1 MSVLD
6 AERFDSLVARL
17 VSSAAPTPPA
27 PPAPASSDDPV
38 DLLVHSFLLWETT
51 PVVADRAAKKLKS
64 AFVDLNE
71 LRVARTDEI
80 VSVIGVRCPRAEER
94 SSLLRRS
101 LNDIFNREHAVTL
114 ANLIQRHKRDAKQYL
129 TSLDG
134 CPQYVSA
141 RVLVL
146 GFGAHAAPLDAFI
159 HARLAQAGVF
169 TEPVDL
175 ERAASLLERHIRAD
189 DSLATHLALESLR
202 DEALATPPGAAA
214 SRRRATSGAPSRP
227 GKKAQ

>member
-1 MSVLD
+1 MSALD
-6 AERFDSLVARL
+6 AERFDSLIARL
-17 VSSAAPTPPA
+17 IPKAPPA
-27 PPAPASSDDPV
+27 PPAHDDPV
-38 DLLVHSFLLWETT
+38 DLLVHSFMLWETT
-51 PVVADRAAKKLKS
+51 PAIADRAMKKINS

-80 VSVIGVRCPRAEER
+80 VAVIGVRSPRVEER
-94 SSLLRRS
+94 AALLRRS

-114 ANLIQRHKRDAKQYL
+114 ASLIQRHKRDAKQYL
-129 TSLDG
+129 STLEG

-146 GFGAHAAPLDAFI
+146 GFGAHAAPLDALV
-159 HARLAQAGVF
+159 HAHLANAGVF

-202 DEALATPPGAAA
+202 DEEPATTPGAGA
-214 SRRRATSGAPSRP
+214 SRRHATSGATARP